1 MTRRNMGEDVCWAV
15 ANSYDADEPHFV
27 LRRVSSSSMQK
38 FKNCFDAQQK
48 GERASRRSGVVVSY
62 VDIQAVRKHNVR
74 AGRN

>member
-1 MTRRNMGEDVCWAV
+1 M
-15 ANSYDADEPHFV
+15 SPI
-27 LRRVSSSSMQK
+27 LRRVNSSSMQK

-48 GERASRRSGVVVSY
+48 GERASRCSGVVVSY